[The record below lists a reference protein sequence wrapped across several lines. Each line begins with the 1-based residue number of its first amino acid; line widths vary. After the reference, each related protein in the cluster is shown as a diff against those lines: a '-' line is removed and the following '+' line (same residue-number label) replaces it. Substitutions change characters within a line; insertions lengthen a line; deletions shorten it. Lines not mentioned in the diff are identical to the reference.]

1 MDMNSEDIRMEN
13 IRLNEAVIRLERENE
28 YLRMLIDKLMP
39 QHVNAEIADYFIAPV
54 EGEVENVSQN
64 DVHNHDESHGQ
75 NQNA

>member
-39 QHVNAEIADYFIAPV
+39 QHVNAEI
-54 EGEVENVSQN
+54 EVLFNRV
-64 DVHNHDESHGQ
+64 DELTKKVRK
-75 NQNA
+75 

>member
-39 QHVNAEIADYFIAPV
+39 QHVNAEI
-54 EGEVENVSQN
+54 EVLFNRV
-64 DVHNHDESHGQ
+64 DELTRKVRKGCEDKQ
-75 NQNA
+75 

>member
-39 QHVNAEIADYFIAPV
+39 QHVNAEI
-54 EGEVENVSQN
+54 EVLFNRV
-64 DVHNHDESHGQ
+64 DELTKKVRKGCEDKQ
-75 NQNA
+75 

>member
-39 QHVNAEIADYFIAPV
+39 QHVNAEI
-54 EGEVENVSQN
+54 EVLFNRV
-64 DVHNHDESHGQ
+64 DELTKKVRKGSEDKQ
-75 NQNA
+75 